1 MLNEY
6 PPPSDPESGES
17 DFQRLE
23 RRWSEQLS
31 ELRVTQTG
39 TQIMTG
45 FLLTLPFQPAFSEI
59 TGGEKMVY
67 LALLITATLATVT
80 AIAPVSFHRILFGHP
95 GAKIRVVAITQTL
108 LQVTLT
114 LVALVLSGTIA
125 LVFNIVVGAEAAVF
139 GFVATLIVTLVIWA
153 AMPIR
158 MFREQRTRE
167 NDDTSR
173 N

>member
-6 PPPSDPESGES
+6 PPPADPESGET
-17 DFQRLE
+17 DYERLE

-45 FLLTLPFQPAFSEI
+45 FLLTLPFQPLFATI
-59 TGGEKMVY
+59 TGGEKAVY

-95 GAKIRVVAITQTL
+95 GAKARVVAITQILMQITL
-108 LQVTLT
+108 S

-125 LVFNIVVGAEAAVF
+125 LVFNVVLGAEAAII
-139 GFVATLIVTLVIWA
+139 GFLIALIAILSIWA
-153 AMPIR
+153 AMPLR
-158 MFREQRTRE
+158 MFRHLEPRQKPGE
-167 NDDTSR
+167 PSK
-173 N
+173 